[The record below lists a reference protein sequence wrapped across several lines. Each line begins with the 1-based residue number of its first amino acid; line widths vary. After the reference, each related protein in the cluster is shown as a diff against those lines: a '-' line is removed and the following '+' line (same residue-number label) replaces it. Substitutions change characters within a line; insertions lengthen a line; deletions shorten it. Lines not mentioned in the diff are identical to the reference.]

1 MRSFCKRALA
11 AMTGLGM
18 AVMTTAPAYA
28 DVGVGDTAPLFDTV
42 NEDMDPVSMAELID
56 GRPLVLAVGSAT

>member
-11 AMTGLGM
+11 AMAGLGL

-42 NEDMDPVSMAELID
+42 NEDLDPVSMAELID
-56 GRPLVLAVGSAT
+56 ANTLSVAKG